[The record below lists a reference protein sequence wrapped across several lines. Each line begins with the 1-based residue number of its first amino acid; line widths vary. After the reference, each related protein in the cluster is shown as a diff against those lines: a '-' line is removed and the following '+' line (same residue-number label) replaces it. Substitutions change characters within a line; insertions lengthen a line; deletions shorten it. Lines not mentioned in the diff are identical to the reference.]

1 MVERGEG
8 GKLKKGSVLNPN
20 GRPKKER
27 EIQYREVMVS
37 VVTLDR
43 WKKII
48 AKAADQAERGDS
60 VARKW
65 LADYLIGTP
74 VQKSEVTGAEG
85 GVLEILVRYADRTD
99 TTEAA

>member
-1 MVERGEG
+1 MTRDD
-8 GKLKKGSVLNPN
+8 KGRFVKGVSGNPN
-20 GRPKKER
+20 GRGTKER
-27 EIQYREVMVS
+27 EIQYREIMVS
-37 VVTLDR
+37 TVTLDR

-74 VQKSEVTGAEG
+74 IQKAEVSGADG
-85 GVLEILVRYADRTD
+85 SALEIIVRYADKPD